1 MDLSLTLLPGNL
13 PASLA
18 AVCEEDALALLVP
31 VWLIYCSLPKKKI
44 IIIIIITLLLL
55 ACTDHNKIG

>member
-31 VWLIYCSLPKKKI
+31 V
-44 IIIIIITLLLL
+44 
-55 ACTDHNKIG
+55 